1 MNLFALKTDA
11 QNKVNQVITEGK
23 VKFKIS
29 KNEDTGRNEMRMEYS
44 YYAAD
49 TSYVTSFKTAP
60 LVRNNATNEMQI
72 DLLVTFAL
80 NRADFLNA
88 SYYWQAEA
96 QQANV
101 HPQFFKQWF
110 DGIKAG
116 KSENEIFAEVPRL
129 ISFGNN

>member
-1 MNLFALKTDA
+1 MNLFALKTAA
-11 QNKVNQVITEGK
+11 QNKVNNVVTEGK

-60 LVRNNATNEMQI
+60 LVRNNAVNEMQV
-72 DLLVTFAL
+72 DLLVSFAV

-96 QQANV
+96 QKANV
-101 HPQFFKQWF
+101 HPQMFKQWR
-110 DGIKAG
+110 DGSKLAA
-116 KSENEIFAEVPRL
+116 KDAFRTLSFHN
-129 ISFGNN
+129 ISTK

>member
-1 MNLFALKTDA
+1 MNLFALKTAA
-11 QNKVNQVITEGK
+11 QNKVNNVVTEGK
-23 VKFKIS
+23 VKFTIE
-29 KNEDTGRNEMRMEYS
+29 KNEQGRNEMRMEYS

-60 LVRNNATNEMQI
+60 LVRNNAVNEMQV
-72 DLLVTFAL
+72 DLLVSFAV

-101 HPQFFKQWF
+101 HPQMFKQWRA
-110 DGIKAG
+110 DKKRTTSDMVSA
-116 KSENEIFAEVPRL
+116 
-129 ISFGNN
+129 